1 MKYIKVITLSLG
13 IVILSTLAFVGV
25 AGATSFKSGESIT
38 VAANETIN
46 SMLFVAGNNINIAG
60 TVNGDVYCAGQTIT
74 ISGTINGDVIC
85 GGQTIIISGKVDG
98 SVRLG
103 GQTVT
108 LSGTVGNSATI
119 GAQDLVIDKS
129 AVISRDLLGGSQNIT
144 INGKIGR
151 DIVSG
156 SRNLNIN
163 GQVGRNINGGVE
175 TLSVGSD
182 GQVGGT
188 VEYIGTT
195 DPSIATG
202 GKIVGKVTRTEPPKN
217 KSANY
222 VAPGYVIGWFVY
234 VMLTTLVIALILAG
248 LFPRVL
254 NEAATAANKKPG
266 QTVLVGIIAAI
277 VVPVL
282 IIMLMISI
290 IGIPAA
296 IIAILVWIVII
307 MISNTF
313 AGYALGHAMLKNQKQ
328 SIWIILAG
336 TSALTVTYFIPFI
349 GFFTLLAAYLYGT
362 GMILNQS
369 KKLLVRS
376 AAKK

>member
-13 IVILSTLAFVGV
+13 LVVLSTLAFVGV
-25 AGATSFKSGESIT
+25 AGATSFKSGKSIT
-38 VAANETIN
+38 VATNETVN
-46 SMLFVAGNNINIAG
+46 SMLFAAGSNINIAG

-119 GAQDLVIDKS
+119 GAQNLVIDKT

-156 SRNLNIN
+156 SKNLNIN
-163 GQVGRNINGGVE
+163 GTVVRNINGGVE
-175 TLSVGSD
+175 TLSVGSA
-182 GQVGGT
+182 GHIGGT

-195 DPSIATG
+195 DPAITTG

-222 VAPGYVIGWFVY
+222 VDPGYAIGWFVY
-234 VMLTTLVIALILAG
+234 IMLATLAIAFILAG

-254 NEAATAANKKPG
+254 SEAAVAANKKPG
-266 QTVLVGIIAAI
+266 QTLLVGIIAAI
-277 VVPVL
+277 VAPVL
-282 IIMLMISI
+282 IIMLMISV

-296 IIAILVWIVII
+296 IIATLVWIVIT

-313 AGYALGHAMLKNQKQ
+313 AGYALGHAMLKKQKQ
-328 SIWIILAG
+328 PILIMLAG
-336 TSALTVTYFIPFI
+336 TSLLTATYFIPFI
-349 GFFTLLAAYLYGT
+349 GFLTLMAAYLFGT
-362 GMILNQS
+362 GMVLNQS
-369 KKLLVRS
+369 KKLLVRPV
-376 AAKK
+376 AKK